1 MFKYIVIECLLLFN
15 SLHANHMLKS
25 VTLINAFILYFP
37 KYMFAFFHVVFLVAM
52 AITKENFNANNGCY
66 DNGNGLLE
74 MYNTVCSNRGSDI
87 LSCNFQVSMVTL
99 KGYQN
104 ILLPW

>member
-66 DNGNGLLE
+66 DNGNGFLE
-74 MYNTVCSNRGSDI
+74 MYNTV
-87 LSCNFQVSMVTL
+87 
-99 KGYQN
+99 
-104 ILLPW
+104 